1 MAFSRHSLRRVI
13 GDMVHRHNGKNDT
26 INSSSI
32 DHQKNNN
39 RSKDK
44 NDRNSIISNGSLTS
58 SSTCYERLYKSEKE
72 VCKSLNYLDQVLTHN
87 KIEILPNIIT
97 SLIENIF
104 DIDSVLKGIF
114 DHESETFRARLLSDV
129 CSLLADLIDWS
140 DKLLLLKY
148 NNNNNNDNTKIQIND
163 DDEYKKIAFD
173 LTQAIKNCISYA
185 CDTSSMQSVETHFD
199 SSQNLQSTNASND
212 DLAPALPPKRDKRP
226 IISSST
232 IACNR
237 SRNNG
242 STNSFL
248 SSSLSNKIKQD
259 KDNDER
265 IQLIVDDINHIVE
278 KYTRELDDALRT
290 KTTSR
295 SSSIDHVLEQNRSS
309 ILTSPY
315 HHNSIDTLYETHVS
329 KIMKSTITKTTIN
342 NGQGIIDKKESCQI
356 YNETD
361 CSIHSPK
368 GDIKTQKLTYVNRQK
383 SNDDDEQQ
391 KTIMSTR
398 IDQLNPY
405 DNDKTINDPPPLPPK
420 RQTARAYM
428 SLFDRYDQNEAE
440 LFLRDTCF
448 IPSPQRRFEDLF
460 EQIQQHFQ
468 HMQILSNSDDS
479 LRIKGTTIKNV
490 NKLNEI
496 SKDNEEINESNLYDN
511 TLKINYHSELF
522 LENISHLLVF
532 NQNEDPS
539 LRGGSIEAL
548 IIRATSPDKK
558 DFVYQEAFLTT
569 YRTFV
574 SPSDLVDKLIQ
585 RYKFFLQ
592 FETKKRIAR
601 YAFSLLIRVIDEID
615 NELTENLMKCLSYFV
630 TNLIRHGELQLGKL
644 LRKKSLERFNKF
656 QINNVHTQQDIV
668 LIQSSI
674 SSKRATLL
682 DFHSTD
688 ISEQLTL
695 LDSEL
700 FLKIQLSEILYMS
713 IEKGEEYSPN
723 LAAFTEHFNN
733 ISYWV
738 RSRILE
744 QNSQR
749 QREIYF
755 EKFLKILKHLRRLNN
770 FNSYLAI
777 LSALDCGPLKR
788 LNWSKSIIDSIS
800 EHTGLIDSTGSFKNY
815 REALNASVGQ
825 PCIPYIGLIL
835 SDLTFV
841 HIGNSDHLQD
851 GRTIN
856 FWKRWQQFTIL
867 HKLRYCRKWEYKFIR
882 NDRILYFFNNFDD
895 YMNEDAQW
903 IQSEKIKP
911 RQKTNPYA

>member
-26 INSSSI
+26 INSSSV
-32 DHQKNNN
+32 DRQQNNN
-39 RSKDK
+39 RLREK

-58 SSTCYERLYKSEKE
+58 SSTCYERLHKSEKE
-72 VCKSLNYLDQVLTHN
+72 VGKSLNYLDQVLTHN
-87 KIEILPNIIT
+87 KLEILPNIIT

-104 DIDSVLKGIF
+104 DIDSVLKGMF
-114 DHESETFRARLLSDV
+114 EHEPETFRTRLLSDV
-129 CSLLADLIDWS
+129 YSLLADLIDWS

-148 NNNNNNDNTKIQIND
+148 NNSNNTKIHIND
-163 DDEYKKIAFD
+163 NDEYKKIAVD
-173 LTQAIKNCISYA
+173 LIQATKNCISYA
-185 CDTSSMQSVETHFD
+185 CDTSSMKSAETHSD
-199 SSQNLQSTNASND
+199 SIQSFQSTNDSTD

-226 IISSST
+226 VNSLAT
-232 IACNR
+232 ILYNR

-242 STNSFL
+242 STSSLL
-248 SSSLSNKIKQD
+248 SSSTSNKTKQD

-265 IQLIVDDINHIVE
+265 IQLIVDDINQIVE

-295 SSSIDHVLEQNRSS
+295 SSSIDHLSEQNRSS
-309 ILTSPY
+309 ISTSPY
-315 HHNSIDTLYETHVS
+315 HHHSIDTLYETNVS

-342 NGQGIIDKKESCQI
+342 NGQGMIDKKESCEI

-361 CSIHSPK
+361 CSVLSPK
-368 GDIKTQKLTYVNRQK
+368 GNFKTQKFTLVNRQK

-391 KTIMSTR
+391 KTIMTR
-398 IDQLNPY
+398 IDQFNEC
-405 DNDKTINDPPPLPPK
+405 DNDKTTNDPPPLPPK
-420 RQTARAYM
+420 RKTARAYM

-440 LFLRDTCF
+440 LFLRDTCL
-448 IPSPQRRFEDLF
+448 IPTPQRRFEDLF
-460 EQIQQHFQ
+460 EQIHQRFQ

-479 LRIKGTTIKNV
+479 LRMKGTTNKNV
-490 NKLNEI
+490 NKLNGT
-496 SKDNEEINESNLYDN
+496 SKDNEEINAFSFYDN
-511 TLKINYHSELF
+511 TLKINYHGELF

-532 NQNEDPS
+532 NLNEDPS
-539 LRGGSIEAL
+539 LRGGSIDAL

-585 RYKFFLQ
+585 RYIFFSQ
-592 FETKKRIAR
+592 FEPKKRIAR

-615 NELTENLMKCLSYFV
+615 NELTENLMKSISCFV

-644 LRKKSLERFNKF
+644 LRRKSLERFNKF
-656 QINNVHTQQDIV
+656 QINNENSQQDIV

-788 LNWSKSIIDSIS
+788 LNWSKSIIESIS

-841 HIGNSDHLQD
+841 HIGNTDCLQD
-851 GRTIN
+851 SQTIN

-867 HKLRYCRKWEYKFIR
+867 HKLRYCRKWEYKFTR
-882 NDRILYFFNNFDD
+882 DDRILYFFNNFDD

>member
-1 MAFSRHSLRRVI
+1 MAFSRHSLRRVF

-39 RSKDK
+39 RSREK

-58 SSTCYERLYKSEKE
+58 SSTCYERLHKNEKE
-72 VCKSLNYLDQVLTHN
+72 VGKSLNYLDQVLTHN
-87 KIEILPNIIT
+87 KLEILPNIIT

-104 DIDSVLKGIF
+104 DIDSVLKGMFEHEPEIF
-114 DHESETFRARLLSDV
+114 S
-129 CSLLADLIDWS
+129 
-140 DKLLLLKY
+140 
-148 NNNNNNDNTKIQIND
+148 NNTKIQIND
-163 DDEYKKIAFD
+163 DDEYKRIALD
-173 LTQAIKNCISYA
+173 LIQAIKNCISYA
-185 CDTSSMQSVETHFD
+185 CETSSMQNTETHSD
-199 SSQNLQSTNASND
+199 SCQSFQSTNDSTD

-226 IISSST
+226 INSST
-232 IACNR
+232 TITCNR

-242 STNSFL
+242 STNSLL
-248 SSSLSNKIKQD
+248 SSSSSNKMKQD

-265 IQLIVDDINHIVE
+265 IQLIFDDINQIVE

-295 SSSIDHVLEQNRSS
+295 SSSIDHLSEQNRSS
-309 ILTSPY
+309 ILASPY
-315 HHNSIDTLYETHVS
+315 HHNSIDALYETHVS

-342 NGQGIIDKKESCQI
+342 NGQGMIDKKESCQI

-368 GDIKTQKLTYVNRQK
+368 GDFKTQKFTFVNRQK
-383 SNDDDEQQ
+383 SNEDNEQQ
-391 KTIMSTR
+391 KTIMTR
-398 IDQLNPY
+398 TDQFNEC
-405 DNDKTINDPPPLPPK
+405 DNDKVTNDPPPLPPK
-420 RQTARAYM
+420 RKTARAYM

-440 LFLRDTCF
+440 LFLRDTCL
-448 IPSPQRRFEDLF
+448 IPTPQRRFEDLF
-460 EQIQQHFQ
+460 EQIHQRFRN
-468 HMQILSNSDDS
+468 MQILSNSDDS
-479 LRIKGTTIKNV
+479 LRMKGTT
-490 NKLNEI
+490 NKSLNKSNET

-511 TLKINYHSELF
+511 TLKIHNQGELF
-522 LENISHLLVF
+522 LENITHLLVF
-532 NQNEDPS
+532 NLNEDPS
-539 LRGGSIEAL
+539 LRGGSIDAL

-585 RYKFFLQ
+585 RYIFFSQ
-592 FETKKRIAR
+592 FEIKKRIAR
-601 YAFSLLIRVIDEID
+601 YAFSLLMRVIDEID
-615 NELTENLMKCLSYFV
+615 NELTENLMKSLSGFV
-630 TNLIRHGELQLGKL
+630 TKLIRHGELQLGKL
-644 LRKKSLERFNKF
+644 LRRKSIERFNKF
-656 QINNVHTQQDIV
+656 QITNEHLQQDIV

-713 IEKGEEYSPN
+713 IEQGEEYSPN

-841 HIGNSDHLQD
+841 HIGNSDYLQD
-851 GRTIN
+851 SRLIN

-867 HKLRYCRKWEYKFIR
+867 HKLRYCRKWEYKFTR

>member
-26 INSSSI
+26 INSASI
-32 DHQKNNN
+32 NRQKSNNGS
-39 RSKDK
+39 RDK
-44 NDRNSIISNGSLTS
+44 KDRNSIISNGSLTLS
-58 SSTCYERLYKSEKE
+58 PTCYERLRKSENE
-72 VCKSLNYLDQVLTHN
+72 ICKSLNYLDQVLTHN
-87 KIEILPNIIT
+87 KLEILPNIIT
-97 SLIENIF
+97 SLIENLF

-114 DHESETFRARLLSDV
+114 EREPESFRTRLLSDV
-129 CSLLADLIDWS
+129 YSLLADLVDWS
-140 DKLLLLKY
+140 DTLLISKT
-148 NNNNNNDNTKIQIND
+148 NITKIQIND
-163 DDEYKKIAFD
+163 DDKYKKIACD
-173 LTQAIKNCISYA
+173 LIQAVKNCVSHA
-185 CDTSSMQSVETHFD
+185 CDTSSTQSTETHSDSVPSVQSVN
-199 SSQNLQSTNASND
+199 SSSD
-212 DLAPALPPKRDKRP
+212 DLTPALPPKRDKRP
-226 IISSST
+226 VNSST
-232 IACNR
+232 AIICNR
-237 SRNNG
+237 SQNNG
-242 STNSFL
+242 SENSLL
-248 SSSLSNKIKQD
+248 SSSSSSNQTKQD

-278 KYTRELDDALRT
+278 KYTRELDDALRS

-295 SSSIDHVLEQNRSS
+295 SSSIDYISEPNRSS
-309 ILTSPY
+309 TLPSSY
-315 HHNSIDTLYETHVS
+315 HHSSVDTLYETHVS
-329 KIMKSTITKTTIN
+329 KITKSVVTKTTVN
-342 NGQGIIDKKESCQI
+342 NGHGMIDKKESSQI
-356 YNETD
+356 FNETD
-361 CSIHSPK
+361 CSIHSAE
-368 GDIKTQKLTYVNRQK
+368 GDVVKTQKFTIINRQK
-383 SNDDDEQQ
+383 SFDDDEHK
-391 KTIMSTR
+391 KTIMTTR
-398 IDQLNPY
+398 IDQFNTS
-405 DNDKTINDPPPLPPK
+405 DNDKITNDPPPLPPK
-420 RQTARAYM
+420 RKTARAYM

-440 LFLRDTCF
+440 LFLRDACL

-460 EQIQQHFQ
+460 EQLRQHFQ
-468 HMQILSNSDDS
+468 RMQILSNSDDS
-479 LRIKGTTIKNV
+479 LRIKGATIKNI
-490 NKLNEI
+490 NKSIEY

-511 TLKINYHSELF
+511 ALKLNYNSDIF

-532 NQNEDPS
+532 NLNEDPS
-539 LRGGSIEAL
+539 LRGGSVDAL
-548 IIRATSPDKK
+548 IIRATSPDKR

-574 SPSDLVDKLIQ
+574 SPSDLVDKLVQ
-585 RYKFFLQ
+585 RYMFFSQ

-601 YAFSLLIRVIDEID
+601 YAFSLLMRLIDEID
-615 NELTENLMKCLSYFV
+615 NELTETLMKSISNFV
-630 TNLIRHGELQLGKL
+630 TNLLRHGELQLGKL
-644 LRKKSLERFNKF
+644 LRRKSLERFNKSDIANE
-656 QINNVHTQQDIV
+656 QSQQDIV
-668 LIQSSI
+668 LIKSSI

-682 DFHSTD
+682 DFHSME

-713 IEKGEEYSPN
+713 IEKGEDYSPN

-749 QREIYF
+749 QREVYF
-755 EKFLKILKHLRRLNN
+755 EKFLKILKHLRRLSN

-788 LNWSKSIIDSIS
+788 LNWSKNIIDSIS
-800 EHTGLIDSTGSFKNY
+800 EHTGIIDSTGSFKNY
-815 REALNASVGQ
+815 REALSASVGQ

-841 HIGNSDHLQD
+841 HIGNVDYLPD
-851 GRTIN
+851 GRTVN

-867 HKLRYCRKWEYKFIR
+867 HKLRYCRKWEYKFTR